1 MLGLGHSVLQHD
13 FRWNLEQSKSGRI
26 LRVQFKLAQLKN
38 NQEPIVQYI
47 VHIIVQMYTVYLLC
61 KCVSMVQ

>member
-1 MLGLGHSVLQHD
+1 MGLGHSVLQHD
-13 FRWNLEQSKSGRI
+13 FRGNLEQSKSGRI

-47 VHIIVQMYTVYLLC
+47 VHIIVQMYTVY
-61 KCVSMVQ
+61 